1 MQMKKY
7 LLISCLL
14 ILLILPS
21 GRGHGQNDSKF
32 GDFISYSSLGFLPGN
47 LYRRDLSSQPTGKIE
62 LIFNYSL
69 DQYPRSNPYNEFFR
83 IRLDL
88 SGYNYK
94 KSMEIFSF
102 LLMSSLS
109 TKSRVFKMRF
119 PYLSGYIMY
128 DNGFEYPSGGFGVFR
143 NYRFRKIF
151 QDDKIEIM
159 ANIFASINPLNWH
172 EKQMI
177 LAPGIILFPQLLI
190 RYRDMHI
197 NLELFSS
204 YSYGI
209 KNAKKYYR
217 IYPRIQLGYSL
228 KCKVRN
234 VSDKLILT
242 P

>member
-1 MQMKKY
+1 MKRY
-7 LLISCLL
+7 FPTCLL
-14 ILLILPS
+14 ILLILPFS
-21 GRGHGQNDSKF
+21 NGHGQNNPKCR
-32 GDFISYSSLGFLPGN
+32 DFISYNSLGFLPGE
-47 LYRRDLSSQPTGKIE
+47 LYRRDLSSQQTGKIE

-94 KSMEIFSF
+94 KSIEMFSL

-109 TKSRVFKMRF
+109 TKSKFFKMRF

-128 DNGFEYPSGGFGVFR
+128 DNGLEYPSGGFGIFR
-143 NYRFRKIF
+143 NYSSRKMF
-151 QDDKIEIM
+151 QDDKIELM

-172 EKQMI
+172 EKRII
-177 LAPGIILFPQLLI
+177 LAPGIILFPQMLI
-190 RYRDMHI
+190 RYRNMHI

-209 KNAKKYYR
+209 KNSKKYYR
-217 IYPRIQLGYSL
+217 IYPRIQIGYSL

-234 VSDKLILT
+234 VGDD
-242 P
+242 